1 MANTVNITVGADT
14 GKAEKNIGGLTGK
27 LGGLAT
33 PIAVASGAMTGL
45 LN

>member
-27 LGGLAT
+27 LGGLAK
-33 PIAVASGAMTGL
+33 PVAVVSGAIDG
-45 LN
+45 